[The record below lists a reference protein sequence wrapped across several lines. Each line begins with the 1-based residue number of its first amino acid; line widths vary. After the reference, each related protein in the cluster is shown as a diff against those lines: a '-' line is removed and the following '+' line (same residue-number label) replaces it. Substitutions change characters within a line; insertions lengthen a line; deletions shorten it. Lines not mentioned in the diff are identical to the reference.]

1 MKLFE
6 AHYKHRWLAG
16 CSISVI
22 FTFRLLSLEEFHS
35 RKTLESAAWAAEQG
49 PSAPEPKTIYDIEVK
64 NAQGETVPLSVSF
77 RLSDQIKGC
86 ESFRSLLFLGKFHKY
101 TL

>member
-1 MKLFE
+1 MSP
-6 AHYKHRWLAG
+6 LAEVC
-16 CSISVI
+16 CSILVI

-64 NAQGETVPLSVSF
+64 NAQGETVPLSVSS
-77 RLSDQIKGC
+77 LSFARSSNDQLCYI
-86 ESFRSLLFLGKFHKY
+86 
-101 TL
+101 

>member
-1 MKLFE
+1 MSP
-6 AHYKHRWLAG
+6 LAEVC
-16 CSISVI
+16 CSTLVI

-64 NAQGETVPLSVSF
+64 NAQGETVPLSVSS
-77 RLSDQIKGC
+77 LS
-86 ESFRSLLFLGKFHKY
+86 FARSSNGHLCY
-101 TL
+101 I